1 MRRTSRILL
10 ACAVAAGFSRESQ
23 SADRS
28 ELKREA
34 AALVDGRAKLVQEIV
49 DSVFSFAELG
59 FQEYETSRYLT
70 GILESN
76 GFAVERGVAGV
87 PTAWV
92 ARWGSGKP
100 LISLGTDVDCIPKA
114 SQKPGVAFH
123 EPLVGG
129 APGHGEGH
137 NSGQA
142 VHIVAALV
150 LKQIMER
157 EGIAGTLQLW
167 PGIAEELVG
176 TKAHFVRA
184 GTFRDVDA
192 VLYAHVS
199 SDFGVSWGDSGGSG
213 LVSAVYTFE
222 GEAAH
227 SAGAPWRGRSALDAV
242 ELMNKAL
249 NMRRE
254 HLRLSH
260 RIHYVIRDGGD
271 QPNVVPA
278 KASVW
283 YYFRETEYEEIK
295 KLFDIANRTA
305 KAAAEMTDTE
315 VSWRILGSA
324 WPVHFNKVLAEAM
337 YENIEEAGLPV
348 WSDADQSLAKALQK
362 ELGVEQKG
370 LSSAI
375 GEIRGPREGPRL
387 GGPSDD
393 IGDISWSVPTVSL
406 YYPANVPGG
415 PGHHWANAVAMATPI
430 AHKGST
436 AGAMV
441 IAMTALDLLLKPEL
455 LEEAWKYFRDV
466 QTKDV
471 KYVPFIAE
479 GDEPAIELNREIM
492 ETYREEMKKYYY
504 DPSRFGTYLEQLGIE
519 YPTVRK

>member
-1 MRRTSRILL
+1 LL
-10 ACAVAAGFSRESQ
+10 LSLAAFALARES
-23 SADRS
+23 SSSDRAS
-28 ELKREA
+28 ELKNEA

-49 DSVFSFAELG
+49 DSVFSFGELG

-70 GILESN
+70 GILEAN
-76 GFAVERGVAGV
+76 GFTVERGIAGM

-100 LISLGTDVDCIPKA
+100 VISLGTDVDCIPKA

-123 EPLVGG
+123 EPLVDG

-142 VHIVAALV
+142 VHITAALV

-157 EGIAGTLQLW
+157 ERIPGTLMLW

-176 TKAHFVRA
+176 AKAHYVRA
-184 GTFRDVDA
+184 GAFRDVDA

-213 LVSAVYTFE
+213 LVSVVYTFE

-227 SAGAPWRGRSALDAV
+227 SAGAPWRGRSALDAI
-242 ELMNKAL
+242 ELMNKAM

-254 HLRLSH
+254 HLRLAH

-283 YYFRETEYEEIK
+283 YYLRETEYEEIRR
-295 KLFDIANRTA
+295 LFDIANRTA
-305 KAAAEMTDTE
+305 KAAAEMTDTD
-315 VSWRILGSA
+315 VGWRVVGSA
-324 WPVHFNKVLAEAM
+324 WPVHFNEALAHAM
-337 YENIEEAGLPV
+337 HENIGKVGLPA
-348 WSDADQSLAKALQK
+348 WSDADQALARALQK
-362 ELGVEQKG
+362 ELGVEEKG
-370 LSSAI
+370 LSSSIA
-375 GEIRGPREGPRL
+375 EIRGPREGPRL

-406 YYPANVPGG
+406 YYPANIPGG

-441 IAMTALDLLLKPEL
+441 IAMTGLDLLLKPEL
-455 LEEAWKYFRDV
+455 IEEAWKYFRDV
-466 QTKDV
+466 QTRDV
-471 KYVPFIAE
+471 QYVPFIGE
-479 GDEPAIELNREIM
+479 GDEPAIELNFEIM
-492 ETYREEMKKYYY
+492 EAYREEMKKYYY
-504 DPSRFGTYLEQLGIE
+504 DPSRFGTYLEQLGID
-519 YPTVRK
+519 YPTVRRSP